1 VTSETY
7 RRASSGSA
15 EVEKADSKI
24 DPDNR
29 LVWKF
34 PLQRLE
40 AEPIRDALL
49 VVAGRLDLCVGGKS
63 FDDGKD
69 GSNRRAAYMARG
81 YLAYTNV
88 MPDFLQSFDAEDGR
102 MTCPRRNQTVTAPQ
116 ALFMMNNELVED
128 VSGRFAERLKKE
140 ADGDVAKAITLGFRI
155 ALCRP
160 PSDAERTKALD
171 YVQGDPG
178 RLTNVH
184 WTHPLL
190 APLRDH
196 PQLLEAVVAWFAC
209 DLNVNDAAARLHL
222 HPNSLR
228 YRLARVDEVTGRALH
243 ALPNLVD
250 LYLALRSEA
259 RLPLEILQ
267 KAAPTSSSP
276 PVPRPGRR
284 S

>member
-1 VTSETY
+1 VLRFEDFSVADMLLCTADGAQL
-7 RRASSGSA
+7 RARA
-15 EVEKADSKI
+15 EV
-24 DPDNR
+24 
-29 LVWKF
+29 
-34 PLQRLE
+34 
-40 AEPIRDALL
+40 
-49 VVAGRLDLCVGGKS
+49 
-63 FDDGKD
+63 
-69 GSNRRAAYMARG
+69 
-81 YLAYTNV
+81 
-88 MPDFLQSFDAEDGR
+88 
-102 MTCPRRNQTVTAPQ
+102 
-116 ALFMMNNELVED
+116 
-128 VSGRFAERLKKE
+128 
-140 ADGDVAKAITLGFRI
+140 
-155 ALCRP
+155 
-160 PSDAERTKALD
+160 
-171 YVQGDPG
+171 
-178 RLTNVH
+178 
-184 WTHPLL
+184 LL

-276 PVPRPGRR
+276 TVPRPGRR